1 MDLKVNLN
9 FFKRDILSNQQ
20 ILKLSGLT
28 SLSKILLK
36 TKKHIII
43 YMITYKVSFNFASLK
58 DIFFVKNFVNY
69 KIVVVWEKNDW
80 MVD

>member
-69 KIVVVWEKNDW
+69 KIVVVWEKND
-80 MVD
+80 